1 MLLISYIQQYFNT
14 FITVLKNQVWK
25 LLIALLIQSAEYQ
38 CFYGTIINLNFLMH
52 SQNYSK

>member
-1 MLLISYIQQYFNT
+1 MLLISYIQQYINT

-38 CFYGTIINLNFLMH
+38 CFYGTIITLNFLMH
-52 SQNYSK
+52 